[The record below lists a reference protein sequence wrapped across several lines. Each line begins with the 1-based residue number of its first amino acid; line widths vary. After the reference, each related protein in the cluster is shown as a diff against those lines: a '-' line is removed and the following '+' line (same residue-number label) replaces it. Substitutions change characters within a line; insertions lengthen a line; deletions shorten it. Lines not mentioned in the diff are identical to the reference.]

1 VEQEATVI
9 AFNLY
14 DDPQDMRKL
23 LEFSLDRT
31 IPEWVRVDHSLTM
44 LDLGPGEKWIEHR
57 NVHRLDWPEWDG
69 EKGLLRYPSDS
80 IGGIFAIN
88 ILEHLRDP
96 RPLIREF
103 GRVLAPGCPA
113 TIWVPHARSGMYL
126 QDLDHKTPFIL
137 DTWKNLLEDHPYYA
151 KDHGGYRL
159 RIGVNVLFGLKEEN
173 VGILT
178 QLIKED
184 PDE

>member
-1 VEQEATVI
+1 MIEL
-9 AFNLY
+9 NLNT
-14 DDPQDMRKL
+14 DRQAMQSL

-31 IPEWVRVDHSLTM
+31 IPKWVPADSSLPI
-44 LDLGPGEKWIEHR
+44 LDLGPGEKWIR
-57 NVHRLDWPEWDG
+57 GKSVQRLDWPYWDG
-69 EKGLLRYPSDS
+69 DKENALADEEDDS

-88 ILEHLRDP
+88 ILEHLHDP

-137 DTWKNLLEDHPYYA
+137 DTWKNLLGDHPYYA
-151 KDHGGYRL
+151 KDHGGYQL

-178 QLIKED
+178 QLIKEG
-184 PDE
+184 

>member
-1 VEQEATVI
+1 MIE
-9 AFNLY
+9 FNLAR
-14 DDPQDMRKL
+14 QTMAAM

-31 IPEWVRVDHSLTM
+31 IPGWIPVEGNLPV
-44 LDLGPGEKWIEHR
+44 LDLGPGEKWIR
-57 NVHRLDWPEWDG
+57 GGNIHRLDWPEWDG
-69 EKGLLRYPSDS
+69 DKHGALGEYDDDS
-80 IGGIFAIN
+80 VGGIFAIN
-88 ILEHLRDP
+88 ILEHLHDP

-113 TIWVPHARSGMYL
+113 TVWVPHARSGMYL

-137 DTWKNLLEDHPYYA
+137 DTWKNLLGDHPYYE

-159 RIGVNVLFGLKEEN
+159 KIGINVLFGLKEEN

-178 QLIKED
+178 QLVKES
-184 PDE
+184 